1 MGAQVRHFG
10 IKTCVSAPQSIA
22 MARRGQ
28 EQANSTF
35 CDVAGQLCQEM
46 VAQLASEHT
55 KETKRL
61 FEEVV
66 SLRGEMENVRELL
79 QGYLGRE
86 KVLAEMMQSMQL
98 GMEDTRKLM
107 EGLHGQFAAHVDDA
121 LGHHLQQKQLMGDP
135 IQDAQEEVQ
144 RINVVL
150 SQPAVPP
157 PDVPQHL
164 HQVVKKGGRMV

>member
-1 MGAQVRHFG
+1 MG
-10 IKTCVSAPQSIA
+10 
-22 MARRGQ
+22 
-28 EQANSTF
+28 
-35 CDVAGQLCQEM
+35 
-46 VAQLASEHT
+46 
-55 KETKRL
+55 KRL

-66 SLRGEMENVRELL
+66 RLRTEMENVRELL
-79 QGYLGRE
+79 EGDLGRE
-86 KVLAEMMQSMQL
+86 KVLNEMMQSMQVSF
-98 GMEDTRKLM
+98 EDSRKLM

-150 SQPAVPP
+150 PQPAVPP

>member
-1 MGAQVRHFG
+1 MGKPFWPKALVLSS
-10 IKTCVSAPQSIA
+10 SAHSIA
-22 MARRGQ
+22 MARR
-28 EQANSTF
+28 EQAASTF

-46 VAQLASEHT
+46 VAQLATEHT

-61 FEEVV
+61 FDEVV

-121 LGHHLQQKQLMGDP
+121 LGHHLQQKKLMGDP
-135 IQDAQEEVQ
+135 IADAQDEVQ

-150 SQPAVPP
+150 SHPAVPP